1 MERLLSWLD
10 QPLWPGGGIR
20 LWMALGAGLVLLA
33 AILIGAFLGRRA
45 RRRHKPPEP
54 VTREP
59 KKQPALELANL
70 QGMGMRA
77 EQQDAFGMSPLDR
90 YKENGLLAVLCD
102 GMGGMAAG
110 GAIAAETVAGLL
122 GAFPWTDDG
131 QTYQWIGQQSRRVY
145 DGFRGQGGTTLVAA
159 LLRAGRLWFWCA
171 GDSDLFLL
179 RQGELYALHIPQEYR
194 YALALQALE
203 GGTSLEAAFL
213 DPQAGALTEY
223 IGKEAVTC
231 RYTRIP
237 LALEPEDTLLLCSDG
252 VSDTLTRKQLREAL
266 TLPPQEACDRLEEGI
281 LAAGLAGQDNYTA
294 IILRYHGEGEEI

>member
-1 MERLLSWLD
+1 M
-10 QPLWPGGGIR
+10 
-20 LWMALGAGLVLLA
+20 
-33 AILIGAFLGRRA
+33 
-45 RRRHKPPEP
+45 
-54 VTREP
+54 
-59 KKQPALELANL
+59 
-70 QGMGMRA
+70 
-77 EQQDAFGMSPLDR
+77 
-90 YKENGLLAVLCD
+90 
-102 GMGGMAAG
+102 
-110 GAIAAETVAGLL
+110 AGLL

-131 QTYQWIGQQSRRVY
+131 QTYQWIGQQSRRIY

-159 LLRAGRLWFWCA
+159 LLRGGRLWFWCV

-194 YALALQALE
+194 YELALQALE

-237 LALEPEDTLLLCSDG
+237 LAPG
-252 VSDTLTRKQLREAL
+252 TRGYPAAMFRRGERYPYQKAAKGGLDIAA
-266 TLPPQEACDRLEEGI
+266 QEACDRLEEAI

>member
-1 MERLLSWLD
+1 MERLLSWLN

-20 LWMALGAGLVLLA
+20 LWMALAAGLAVLA
-33 AILIGAFLGRRA
+33 AVLIGASLGRRA
-45 RRRHKPPEP
+45 RRRRKAQAP
-54 VTREP
+54 VTLKP

-122 GAFPWTDDG
+122 GSFPWQDG
-131 QTYQWIGQQSRRVY
+131 GEALRWIQQQSRRIY

-159 LLRAGRLWFWCA
+159 LLRGGRLWFWCV

-194 YALALQALE
+194 YELALQALE

-266 TLPPQEACDRLEEGI
+266 TLPPQEACDRLEEAI
-281 LAAGLAGQDNYTA
+281 LAAGLPGQDNYTA
-294 IILRYHGEGEEI
+294 IILRYHGEGEDT

>member
-1 MERLLSWLD
+1 MERILAWLNHPLSSE
-10 QPLWPGGGIR
+10 GGIR

-131 QTYQWIGQQSRRVY
+131 QTYQWIGQQSRRIY

-159 LLRAGRLWFWCA
+159 LLRGGRLWFWCV

-194 YALALQALE
+194 YELALQALE
-203 GGTSLEAAFL
+203 GGTSLEAAF
-213 DPQAGALTEY
+213 
-223 IGKEAVTC
+223 
-231 RYTRIP
+231 RIP
-237 LALEPEDTLLLCSDG
+237 
-252 VSDTLTRKQLREAL
+252 
-266 TLPPQEACDRLEEGI
+266 RLGP
-281 LAAGLAGQDNYTA
+281 
-294 IILRYHGEGEEI
+294 

>member
-1 MERLLSWLD
+1 
-10 QPLWPGGGIR
+10 
-20 LWMALGAGLVLLA
+20 
-33 AILIGAFLGRRA
+33 
-45 RRRHKPPEP
+45 
-54 VTREP
+54 
-59 KKQPALELANL
+59 
-70 QGMGMRA
+70 MRA

-131 QTYQWIGQQSRRVY
+131 QTYQWIGQQSRRIY

-159 LLRAGRLWFWCA
+159 LLRGGRLWFWCV

-194 YALALQALE
+194 HELALQALE

-266 TLPPQEACDRLEEGI
+266 TLPPQEACDRLEEAI
-281 LAAGLAGQDNYTA
+281 LAAGPAGQDNYTA

>member
-1 MERLLSWLD
+1 M
-10 QPLWPGGGIR
+10 
-20 LWMALGAGLVLLA
+20 
-33 AILIGAFLGRRA
+33 
-45 RRRHKPPEP
+45 
-54 VTREP
+54 
-59 KKQPALELANL
+59 
-70 QGMGMRA
+70 
-77 EQQDAFGMSPLDR
+77 DR
-90 YKENGLLAVLCD
+90 YEEDGLLAVLCD
-102 GMGGMAAG
+102 GMGGMAEG
-110 GAIAAETVAGLL
+110 GMIAAETASQLVGI
-122 GAFPWTDDG
+122 FPWADDSNVPG
-131 QTYQWIGQQSRRVY
+131 WVYQRSARVY
-145 DGFRGQGGTTLVAA
+145 QQFRGHGGTTLVAA
-159 LLRAGRLWFWCA
+159 LLRGGRLWFWCV

-194 YALALQALE
+194 YELALQALE

-266 TLPPQEACDRLEEGI
+266 TLPPQEACDRLVEAI

>member
-1 MERLLSWLD
+1 MERILAWLNHPLSSE
-10 QPLWPGGGIR
+10 GGIR

-59 KKQPALELANL
+59 KKQPALEL
-70 QGMGMRA
+70 
-77 EQQDAFGMSPLDR
+77 D
-90 YKENGLLAVLCD
+90 KENGLLAVLCD

-131 QTYQWIGQQSRRVY
+131 QTYQWIGQQSRRIY

-159 LLRAGRLWFWCA
+159 LLRGGRLWFWCV

-194 YALALQALE
+194 YELALQALE
-203 GGTSLEAAFL
+203 GGSSLEAAFL

-266 TLPPQEACDRLEEGI
+266 TLPPQEACDRLEEAI